1 MPGLTPTTMSYLDV
15 QFTSSKIR
23 PSSAPGCIAKFAFSN
38 DTDVPMLK
46 WWHYDQNKLDEKQ
59 SDNSGTF
66 AMDDSAILALV
77 ADIGNNNVSDLLV
90 YFTQALPALSDYLKA
105 QPELI
110 SEYADQLRPFY
121 EQFFTDLVFSLVNR
135 KTTTIDSYLKK
146 DFAVIKDK
154 IIDTIIDSGR
164 PLEEKQ
170 AALTAILTEGSALHA
185 VFMCG
190 TSVKSP
196 KVGEGRFLRA
206 AKELTRI
213 EGTIA
218 PPSSIV
224 PSPTPSMHNASP
236 RSVSPNSRRSSSDE
250 SGTELLPIIK
260 SNSGD
265 LSNN

>member
-15 QFTSSKIR
+15 RFTSSKIR

-46 WWHYDQNKLDEKQ
+46 RWHYDQNKLDEKQ
-59 SDNSGTF
+59 SDNSETF
-66 AMDDSAILALV
+66 VMDDSAILALV

-135 KTTTIDSYLKK
+135 KTTTIDSYLKR
-146 DFAVIKDK
+146 DLAAIKDS
-154 IIDTIIDSGR
+154 IIDAIIDSGR
-164 PLEEKQ
+164 PLQEQQK
-170 AALTAILTEGSALHA
+170 ALQETLQKGTALHA

-190 TSVKSP
+190 TSAKNP
-196 KVGEGRFLRA
+196 RMGEGRFLRA
-206 AKELTRI
+206 ATELARI
-213 EGTIA
+213 AGIIA
-218 PPSSIV
+218 PPSSLAA
-224 PSPTPSMHNASP
+224 SPAPMLNASS
-236 RSVSPNSRRSSSDE
+236 RSGSPNSGRSLSDD
-250 SGTELLPIIK
+250 SGTELMK
-260 SNSGD
+260 RTNS
-265 LSNN
+265 